1 MTMSDKHIVTDTDDE
16 MLAGFFAQVRQGA
29 ADPSEALLARVL
41 ADAAAEMPKPRPMA
55 AAASGA
61 VPAGGGWFGSMLA
74 GLGGWGGLGGLAS
87 AAVAGV
93 WIGFSGQIGST
104 TLTDYL
110 GTGSTGTVELYPG
123 AEDFLVSDASEG

>member
-1 MTMSDKHIVTDTDDE
+1 MTMSDKHIVTDTEDG
-16 MLAGFFAQVRQGA
+16 MLDGFFAEARRGMA
-29 ADPSEALLARVL
+29 GPSDGLLARIL
-41 ADAAAEMPKPRPMA
+41 ADAEAEMPKARPSSA
-55 AAASGA
+55 AAAGSA
-61 VPAGGGWFGSMLA
+61 PAGNGWVGTLLA

-104 TLTDYL
+104 ALGDYL
-110 GTGSTGTVELYPG
+110 GTGGSGTVELYPG